1 MRSFNIFI
9 VTSTGWIAIFGALV
23 LLLLADVQ
31 ELEGVLHKVE
41 WGTLLF
47 FAGLFVLMEGL
58 GELGLIDFIG
68 EVTVDIIKVCLCLML
83 THVNGALE

>member
-1 MRSFNIFI
+1 MP
-9 VTSTGWIAIFGALV
+9 GWIAIFGGVV
-23 LLLLADVQ
+23 LLLIADVQ

-58 GELGLIDFIG
+58 AELGLIDFIG
-68 EVTVDIIKVCLCLML
+68 RITIDIIKV
-83 THVNGALE
+83 ED

>member
-1 MRSFNIFI
+1 ML
-9 VTSTGWIAIFGALV
+9 GALV

-31 ELEGVLHKVE
+31 ELESVLHKVE

-58 GELGLIDFIG
+58 AELGLIDFIG
-68 EVTVDIIKVCLCLML
+68 NVTVDIIKVSYSNHSSDRVFIISIRTFPLNVRCWLP
-83 THVNGALE
+83 

>member
-1 MRSFNIFI
+1 MISYTI
-9 VTSTGWIAIFGALV
+9 GWIAIFGALA

-31 ELEGVLHKVE
+31 ELESVLHKVE

-68 EVTVDIIKVCLCLML
+68 KVTVNIIKV
-83 THVNGALE
+83 GR